1 MDDLDDLGGDVF
13 VDVVWDWDAVG
24 AVAAEF
30 YCSINSL
37 EERLRI
43 NSRNNEISLINSLR
57 TLGAGADADGR
68 ERMSHRGEEGRFLRK
83 GAAVADY
90 CEGIHLQAIIV
101 VESERLVLN
110 DAWVQLEARSGETVT
125 AARMA
130 TIEDRHIILLS
141 HSVDSIKEAEEV
153 LFSIDILFAV
163 GAEQDVLSFL

>member
-1 MDDLDDLGGDVF
+1 M
-13 VDVVWDWDAVG
+13 
-24 AVAAEF
+24 
-30 YCSINSL
+30 
-37 EERLRI
+37 
-43 NSRNNEISLINSLR
+43 
-57 TLGAGADADGR
+57 
-68 ERMSHRGEEGRFLRK
+68 
-83 GAAVADY
+83 
-90 CEGIHLQAIIV
+90 
-101 VESERLVLN
+101 LN